1 METNKDLIKYREMM
15 QKIIDKHLPPEKRF
29 SVKNYSEEA
38 LYFLAS
44 LLHEKDKEKRNEIR
58 KEISR
63 RREEAFK
70 RFQNSEKEFLLE
82 RNYINKIVSEY
93 NTIFDSMT
101 EKFEIINDIHLNQEF
116 DNLLES

>member
-1 METNKDLIKYREMM
+1 METNKDLVKYREMM

-82 RNYINKIVSEY
+82 DNTMHQKLAEY
-93 NTIFDSMT
+93 RTILDSFT
-101 EKFEIINDIHLNQEF
+101 PQQHLINDIQLIQNISNI
-116 DNLLES
+116 DS